1 MKTDNLHDL
10 IEIRSDIRFVV
21 HTLRLLA
28 RDMHIEGGEGRR
40 AFLLT
45 YLSNILDSAATR
57 IFDIESDE
65 TEEESM
71 EVDDGSQRA

>member
-10 IEIRSDIRFVV
+10 IEIRSDIQFVV

-40 AFLLT
+40 TFLLT
-45 YLSNILDSAATR
+45 YLSNILESAATR

-71 EVDDGSQRA
+71 EVNDGSQRA

>member
-1 MKTDNLHDL
+1 MKTNNLHDL
-10 IEIRSDIRFVV
+10 IETRADIQFVV

-28 RDMHIEGGEGRR
+28 KDMHIKGGEGRR
-40 AFLLT
+40 VFLLT
-45 YLSNILDSAATR
+45 YLSNLLDSAATR

>member
-1 MKTDNLHDL
+1 MKTNNLHDL
-10 IEIRSDIRFVV
+10 IEIRSDIQFVV

-45 YLSNILDSAATR
+45 YLSNILESAATR

>member
-10 IEIRSDIRFVV
+10 IEVRSDIQFVV
-21 HTLRLLA
+21 HTLRLLS
-28 RDMHIEGGEGRR
+28 RDMHIEGGEERR
-40 AFLLT
+40 TFLLT

-65 TEEESM
+65 TEEDLT
-71 EVDDGSQRA
+71 EVDNGSQRA

>member
-1 MKTDNLHDL
+1 MKTNNLHDL
-10 IEIRSDIRFVV
+10 IEIRSDIQFVV

-45 YLSNILDSAATR
+45 YLSNILNSAATR

>member
-1 MKTDNLHDL
+1 MKTNNMHDL
-10 IEIRSDIRFVV
+10 IEIRSDIQFVV
-21 HTLRLLA
+21 HTLRLLS

-40 AFLLT
+40 TFLLT